1 MEKNMKRSSVCN
13 HFPVGQIFLDGVTD
27 LRRSFNGTMSFVH
40 QLSHPSASPRKSS
53 ATLSNARVGLSIYE
67 AGNELAAQGR
77 WEEALLE
84 WRHALEI
91 FKAVAGEEHT
101 AVAKTLNKIGVANAV
116 LKEPYYAYDAFTKA
130 LEIQEETLGPGDRQ
144 TAMTLGNI
152 SVLLSETR
160 LDMEREDA
168 ERETEHI
175 NYEVE
180 SRDEPSSQGSSGCAA
195 ANTRTMESRDA
206 QDGRELKTHAARSA

>member
-1 MEKNMKRSSVCN
+1 M
-13 HFPVGQIFLDGVTD
+13 
-27 LRRSFNGTMSFVH
+27 
-40 QLSHPSASPRKSS
+40 SS

-67 AGNELAAQGR
+67 AGNELAGQDR

-84 WRHALEI
+84 WQHALEI
-91 FKAVAGEEHT
+91 FKAVAGEKHT
-101 AVAKTLNKIGVANAV
+101 TVAKTLNKIGVAYVV

-160 LDMEREDA
+160 LDMERKDA
-168 ERETEHI
+168 GRETEQSSS
-175 NYEVE
+175 YEVE
-180 SRDEPSSQGSSGCAA
+180 KRDESSSQGSSKLLQPTPG
-195 ANTRTMESRDA
+195 
-206 QDGRELKTHAARSA
+206 QRSQETNSTGEHRKIRPL